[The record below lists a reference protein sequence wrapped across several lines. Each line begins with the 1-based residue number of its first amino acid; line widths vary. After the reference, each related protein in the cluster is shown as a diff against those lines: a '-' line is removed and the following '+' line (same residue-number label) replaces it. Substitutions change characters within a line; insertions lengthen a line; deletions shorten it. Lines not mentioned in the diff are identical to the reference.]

1 MTFLIKYWYNFNSVR
16 WCKNN
21 PTVTGT
27 TTQKN
32 VLHFNTNE
40 RIKFI
45 LLPLLVSL
53 WRQATSSFYKVNL
66 SLVTDF
72 CSTVLLVNS
81 SSAYLFR
88 LMWPNVRTF
97 QASLAFF
104 IRTSNIIHNIT
115 SGALQMKWFSKA
127 FFYYTLVY
135 IKILKN
141 ISQNGSFQI
150 DWAII

>member
-16 WCKNN
+16 WCKKKN

-27 TTQKN
+27 TTPKN

-127 FFYYTLVY
+127 FFLLYSSLH
-135 IKILKN
+135 
-141 ISQNGSFQI
+141 
-150 DWAII
+150 

>member
-16 WCKNN
+16 WCKKK
-21 PTVTGT
+21 
-27 TTQKN
+27 TQLLPVPLPKKN

-127 FFYYTLVY
+127 FFLFYSSLH
-135 IKILKN
+135 
-141 ISQNGSFQI
+141 
-150 DWAII
+150 